1 VKRFLISSAD
11 DSVVNFQVRIV
22 LAENAEKAI
31 QTYLRRV
38 YAKDEIFRESVLDLS
53 ANMSFAERFYL
64 STDFET
70 QRMQSS
76 GVVGTEPE
84 IVRSRVKSYFKD
96 RPDLGDRYLGYM
108 DTTDAGLITEDL
120 FEYIA
125 TKLVQREHG
134 LVAMDI
140 DAIEVIA

>member
-1 VKRFLISSAD
+1 MKRFLISSAD

>member
-1 VKRFLISSAD
+1 M
-11 DSVVNFQVRIV
+11 NFQVRIV

>member
-1 VKRFLISSAD
+1 MKRFLISSAD

-64 STDFET
+64 STDLET
-70 QRMQSS
+70 ERMQSS

-84 IVRSRVKSYFKD
+84 IARSRAKSYFKD
-96 RPDLGDRYLGYM
+96 RPDLGNRYLRYM
-108 DTTDAGLITEDL
+108 DTADAELITEDL
-120 FEYIA
+120 FEFVA

-140 DAIEVIA
+140 DSIEVVV

>member
-1 VKRFLISSAD
+1 MKRFLISSAD

-70 QRMQSS
+70 QRMQRS